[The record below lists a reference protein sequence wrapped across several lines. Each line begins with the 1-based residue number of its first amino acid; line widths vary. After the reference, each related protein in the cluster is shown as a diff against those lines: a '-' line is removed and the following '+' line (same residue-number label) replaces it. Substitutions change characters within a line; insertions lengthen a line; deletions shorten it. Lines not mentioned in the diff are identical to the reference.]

1 MLCPNGYP
9 EHLVSQTLSLRESW
23 PRETL
28 KAVLRGVQQDV
39 EKEKNEDYFEV
50 LHAPYVRGFSESLQ
64 RKLRKVQIG
73 FVPKK
78 RETLYTQLCKLKQ
91 KVNFEDCKD
100 VVYSVPCVKC
110 GLRYMGE
117 TGQHFNDRR
126 KQHERDVRNKK
137 STSGLY
143 MHSKRGEGHVANWE
157 KVVYVER
164 EKHWMA
170 RKVKEAILINAVNPT
185 KKIEADGVL
194 NLEKGYEVD
203 PIWSGF
209 NEDFRAML
217 EEKFK

>member
-1 MLCPNGYP
+1 M
-9 EHLVSQTLSLRESW
+9 RESW
-23 PRETL
+23 PQETL
-28 KAVLRGVQQDV
+28 KAVLRGVRQDA

-126 KQHERDVRNKK
+126 KQHE
-137 STSGLY
+137 
-143 MHSKRGEGHVANWE
+143 
-157 KVVYVER
+157 
-164 EKHWMA
+164 
-170 RKVKEAILINAVNPT
+170 
-185 KKIEADGVL
+185 
-194 NLEKGYEVD
+194 
-203 PIWSGF
+203 
-209 NEDFRAML
+209 
-217 EEKFK
+217 

>member
-1 MLCPNGYP
+1 M
-9 EHLVSQTLSLRESW
+9 
-23 PRETL
+23 
-28 KAVLRGVQQDV
+28 

-157 KVVYVER
+157 KVVYVDR

-185 KKIEADGVL
+185 RKKIEADGVF